1 VHRASAIGRRISAES
16 IAQASRRGPAG
27 QTGEAETKRRN
38 HVAGRQVF
46 PRRQFFPACR
56 AKLHRRFTH
65 LKDRFIKR
73 ARLFSCAGSMIEPC
87 LGEDSEGQAH

>member
-16 IAQASRRGPAG
+16 IAQASRPCRPDGRNENEAPESRGRPAG
-27 QTGEAETKRRN
+27 FSAPAILPGL
-38 HVAGRQVF
+38 
-46 PRRQFFPACR
+46 PR
-56 AKLHRRFTH
+56 KTLHRRFTH